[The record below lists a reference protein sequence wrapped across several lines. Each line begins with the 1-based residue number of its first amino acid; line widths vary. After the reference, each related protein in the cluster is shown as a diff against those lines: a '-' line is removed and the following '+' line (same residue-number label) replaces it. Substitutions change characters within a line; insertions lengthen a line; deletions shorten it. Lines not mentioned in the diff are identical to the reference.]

1 MTSYR
6 TKLCLKLQKP
16 LIVQNSHF
24 LGQITKKK
32 TAEAVFRVK
41 NKIRAKPKIF
51 GNETFAFDGVLSLSP
66 SQLGI
71 FISESAKIQTIQLRQ
86 ELNNYFAGVIWQ
98 NTPNFRGFSAPRD

>member
-1 MTSYR
+1 M
-6 TKLCLKLQKP
+6 LKLQKP

-24 LGQITKKK
+24 LGQIAKKK

-98 NTPNFRGFSAPRD
+98 NTPNFRDFSAPRD

>member
-1 MTSYR
+1 MLEITKTPYR
-6 TKLCLKLQKP
+6 T
-16 LIVQNSHF
+16 NSHF

-32 TAEAVFRVK
+32 TAGAVFRVK

-98 NTPNFRGFSAPRD
+98 NTPNFRDFSAPRD